1 MTLDIRCFIE
11 HDRRKFNPRIDFDRA
26 SPGRNVDNRAT
37 TDTVMLVAEPS
48 VSVNARIS
56 APTLQVWT
64 LVSNI
69 QLLPRFSDELQSVQW
84 IDGSSARVGARF
96 AGTNT
101 HPLMGT
107 WTTQSQIVECD
118 PPRVLAWAV
127 GNPEEPAATWR
138 FDVLGLHGGTELRY
152 TACIGPG
159 RSGVSMMVA
168 REPQRRDDIVAYRLR
183 QFERGM
189 TATLAGI
196 KALAESTG

>member
-1 MTLDIRCFIE
+1 M
-11 HDRRKFNPRIDFDRA
+11 
-26 SPGRNVDNRAT
+26 
-37 TDTVMLVAEPS
+37 AEPS
-48 VSVNARIS
+48 VSVSARIA
-56 APTLQVWT
+56 APAVQLWE

-69 QLLPRFSDELQSVQW
+69 ELLPRFSDELQSVQW
-84 IDGSSARVGARF
+84 IDGDSVRVGARF

-107 WTTQSQIVECD
+107 WTTQSHIVECE

-138 FDVLGLHGGTELRY
+138 FELVADGAETDVRY

-159 RSGVSMMVA
+159 RSGVSMLVA
-168 REPQRRDDIVAYRLR
+168 REPHRRDDIVANRLS

-196 KALAESTG
+196 KELAEAGGRGSTSS

>member
-1 MTLDIRCFIE
+1 MSASCSIAPDS
-11 HDRRKFNPRIDFDRA
+11 RRSD
-26 SPGRNVDNRAT
+26 SVDNPAT
-37 TDTVMLVAEPS
+37 TDTGKLVVEPS
-48 VSVNARIS
+48 VSVSARIS
-56 APTLQVWT
+56 APTPQVWT

-69 QLLPRFSDELQSVQW
+69 ELLPRFSDELQSLS
-84 IDGSSARVGARF
+84 GSTAAQLVVGARF
-96 AGTNT
+96 AGTSS

-107 WTTQSQIVECD
+107 WTTQSEIVECD

-138 FDVLGLHGGTELRY
+138 FDVLDADGETETRY

-159 RSGVSMMVA
+159 RSGVSMLVA
-168 REPQRRDDIVAYRLR
+168 REPQRRDDIVSNRLR

-196 KALAESTG
+196 KALAESTGRSVDAGASPRVR